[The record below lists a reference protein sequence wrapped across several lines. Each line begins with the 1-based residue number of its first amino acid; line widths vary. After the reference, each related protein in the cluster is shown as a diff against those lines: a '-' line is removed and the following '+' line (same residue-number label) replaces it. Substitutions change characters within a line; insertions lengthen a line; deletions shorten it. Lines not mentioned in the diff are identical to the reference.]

1 MNGKA
6 KKVLSYLTLVVAF
19 VFMVYGVTRGE
30 AAVVLNKAVNICLE
44 CIGIG

>member
-6 KKVLSYLTLVVAF
+6 KKVLGHLTFVVAL

-30 AAVVLNKAVNICLE
+30 AAVVLNKAVHICLE
-44 CIGIG
+44 CIGLG